1 MSKKTWFK
9 TVLVLVI
16 VGSMALL
23 PLTSAI
29 HTSIPVD
36 HRVYRILDVAEIRGL
51 IGRQVAARPFSAQKV
66 LALLAEMQGQEEK
79 LSSSERQELASLM
92 QEFESSYGL
101 APSPMQ
107 DVLSTGFFRTYD
119 PNTKIGASMGIN
131 LATTQT
137 ISAVTK
143 EYDSRNS
150 VFAFL
155 KGDLGENISFN
166 MNFGLLIDRLN
177 NNVFLP
183 TDFTIQGEGFYLLLG
198 EGGRQISTIPT
209 AGFYSGLALSPEIGA
224 TYFDGA
230 VNLRWGSIKRD
241 WGPGLNNIQ
250 LSGSA
255 RTIEGIELQVAIT
268 PWLHF
273 MVLTGSLGKFSVS
286 TIGEGTDK
294 KLFFSDYFY
303 NDKPFY
309 RFENNFSAQR
319 IEFNPIKDLTL
330 SIYESVVWQ
339 KRFELGYLN
348 PLSVYM
354 FQQNNLGDID
364 NMLAGLDFNY
374 TLANKIRL
382 YGGIGASELNKIGSL
397 KTMITAPRNMLA
409 FQAGITIPLPIGSF
423 SSVTFQWTYLAPFFY
438 SHYPMREQ
446 VGIIAPPPAPA
457 NSGDPD
463 PIVTFTSERN
473 NGYTIK
479 YGEGKVEVTY
489 ERDGAGKIEK
499 ITLPDN
505 TVPYA
510 DVESTFSRDGRIEVS
525 VDRNGDY
532 LIYETYSETAY
543 VNKGENIGYPLNPN
557 SQEFLLQ
564 LDLGFAHGWT
574 TQSVLKYQVR
584 SGQYGYSIEQFYD
597 YEGPTPYVEKNFWGN
612 TFEHALTLE
621 LQVTKKFDQMPIE
634 VNAQYRFTTIWER
647 KLMYAGATPDGRFD
661 GQSIGFEPW
670 QAPSSDHVFQV
681 GVKVYF

>member
-1 MSKKTWFK
+1 MSNKTWLR
-9 TVLVLVI
+9 TILVLVF
-16 VGSMALL
+16 VGAMGML
-23 PLTSAI
+23 PLASAI

-51 IGRQVAARPFSAQKV
+51 IARQVAARPFSAKKV
-66 LALLAEMQGQEEK
+66 LDLLAEIQNQEEK
-79 LSSSERQELASLM
+79 LSSSEKQELSSLV
-92 QEFESSYGL
+92 QEFTLSYGL
-101 APSPMQ
+101 APSPIQ
-107 DVLSTGFFRTYD
+107 DVVSTGYFRTYD
-119 PNTKIGASMGIN
+119 PDTKIGASMGIN

-137 ISAVTK
+137 VSLVTK

-166 MNFGLLIDRLN
+166 MNFGLLFDRLN

-183 TDFTIQGEGFYLLLG
+183 TDFTIQGEGFYLLLS

-209 AGFYSGLALSPEIGA
+209 PGFYTGLALSPELSA

-241 WGPGLNNIQ
+241 WGPGINNIQ

-255 RTIEGIELQVAIT
+255 RTIEGIELQVDIT
-268 PWLHF
+268 PWLRF
-273 MVLTGSLGKFSVS
+273 MVLNGSLGKFSVS
-286 TIGEGTDK
+286 TIGEGSDEK
-294 KLFFSDYFY
+294 AFFSDYFY
-303 NDKPFY
+303 DDKPYY

-319 IEFNPIKDLTL
+319 VEFNATKDLTL
-330 SIYESVVWQ
+330 SLYESVVWQ

-348 PLSVYM
+348 PLSIYM

-364 NMLAGLDFNY
+364 NMLAGFDFNY
-374 TLANKIRL
+374 THANKIRL

-397 KTMITAPRNMLA
+397 KTMIIAPRNMLA
-409 FQAGITIPLPIGSF
+409 FQAGITVPLPIGSF

-446 VGIIAPPPAPA
+446 VGTLD
-457 NSGDPD
+457 SSSS
-463 PIVTFTSERN
+463 FTSKRGNTYEVIGVSPN
-473 NGYTIK
+473 EKIK
-479 YGEGKVEVTY
+479 VTY
-489 ERDGAGKIEK
+489 KRDRDGL
-499 ITLPDN
+499 LPPEEIDH
-505 TVPYA
+505 PDA
-510 DVESTFSRDGRIEVS
+510 DSTFSKDGRIEVAKNA
-525 VDRNGDY
+525 NGDY

-564 LDLGFAHGWT
+564 LDLGLAHGWT
-574 TQSVLKYQVR
+574 TQSVVKYQVR

-597 YEGPTPYVEKNFWGN
+597 YLGPTTYVEKDFWSN
-612 TFEHALTLE
+612 TFEHALTVE
-621 LQVTKKFDQMPIE
+621 MQVTKKFEKMPIE
-634 VNAQYRFTTIWER
+634 VHAQYRFSTIWER
-647 KLMYAGATPDGRFD
+647 GLLYSDGERFD
-661 GQSIGFEPW
+661 GQTIGFGAW
-670 QAPSSDHVFQV
+670 QDPSYDHVLQV
-681 GVKVYF
+681 GLKVFF

>member
-1 MSKKTWFK
+1 MGNKRWVKTI
-9 TVLVLVI
+9 VVLVI
-16 VGSMALL
+16 LGAMVIL
-23 PLTSAI
+23 PLASAI

-51 IGRQVAARPFSAQKV
+51 IERQVAARPFSAKKV
-66 LALLAEMQGQEEK
+66 MALLSEIQGQEGK
-79 LSSSERQELASLM
+79 LSAYEKQELASLL
-92 QEFESSYGL
+92 QEFESSYGF
-101 APSPMQ
+101 APSPLS

-119 PNTKIGASMGIN
+119 PDTKIGASMGIN

-137 ISAVTK
+137 FSVVSK

-150 VFAFL
+150 LFAFL
-155 KGDLGENISFN
+155 KGDLGEDISFT
-166 MNFGLLIDRLN
+166 MNFGLLVDRLN

-198 EGGRQISTIPT
+198 RGGKQISTIPT
-209 AGFYSGLALSPEIGA
+209 AGFYTGLALSPELSA

-255 RTIEGIELQVAIT
+255 RAIEGIELQVALA

-273 MVLTGSLGKFSVS
+273 IVLTGSLGKFSVS
-286 TIGEGTDK
+286 TIGEGSDK
-294 KLFFSDYFY
+294 KLFFSDYFTD
-303 NDKPFY
+303 DKPYY

-319 IEFNPIKDLTL
+319 IEFNPTKDLTL
-330 SIYESVVWQ
+330 SLYESVVWQ

-374 TLANKIRL
+374 TLANSIRL

-397 KTMITAPRNMLA
+397 KAMITAPRNMLA
-409 FQAGITIPLPIGSF
+409 FQAGITVPLPIGSF

-446 VGIIAPPPAPA
+446 VGMFIDPTPLA
-457 NSGDPD
+457 NSSEFDS
-463 PIVTFTSERN
+463 FTSKRN
-473 NGYTIK
+473 NSYTIS
-479 YGEGKVEVTY
+479 GGGITVTY
-489 ERDGAGKIEK
+489 QRDGA
-499 ITLPDN
+499 LPSETIPLPTTSD
-505 TVPYA
+505 
-510 DVESTFSRDGRIEVS
+510 STFSKDGRIEVAR
-525 VDRNGDY
+525 DRNGDY

-564 LDLGFAHGWT
+564 LDLGLAHGWT
-574 TQSVLKYQVR
+574 TQSVVKYQVR

-597 YEGPTPYVEKNFWGN
+597 YLGPTTYVQKDFWGN
-612 TFEHALTLE
+612 TFEHSLTVE
-621 LQVTKKFDQMPIE
+621 MQVTKKFDRMPIE
-634 VNAQYRFTTIWER
+634 VHAQYRFTTVWE
-647 KLMYAGATPDGRFD
+647 
-661 GQSIGFEPW
+661 
-670 QAPSSDHVFQV
+670 
-681 GVKVYF
+681 